1 MAACRGHCYGKTIIF
16 VFSTFHITFRD
27 ASEFFLSLSSSSSS
41 SSFFFPDLPFVA
53 SPMLR
58 VIATSGRLMHDSR
71 IGNNNKQVVKVFSLP
86 ENADFT
92 RKVGTKLVSNRAVCN
107 RIYAA
112 ARKTHLQLVSLVF
125 LKG

>member
-1 MAACRGHCYGKTIIF
+1 MPWALLRKNYYFCFLHVPHHFSRCIRIF
-16 VFSTFHITFRD
+16 SL
-27 ASEFFLSLSSSSSS
+27 SFFLLFFFF
-41 SSFFFPDLPFVA
+41 FFFPDLPFVA

-58 VIATSGRLMHDSR
+58 VIATPDRLMHDSR